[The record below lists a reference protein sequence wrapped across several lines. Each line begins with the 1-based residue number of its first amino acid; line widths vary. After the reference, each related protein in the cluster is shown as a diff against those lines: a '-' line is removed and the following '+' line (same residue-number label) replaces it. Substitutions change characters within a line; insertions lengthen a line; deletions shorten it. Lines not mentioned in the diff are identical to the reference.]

1 MSCSFCDFYIFN
13 SNKMMNVDNFNVKYE
28 YSVALV
34 EDRFIKIKDKGKK
47 NKKEHMG
54 RTQYY
59 GYLLT
64 YCPECGKRIKIN

>member
-1 MSCSFCDFYIFN
+1 MSCSFCEFYVFKQN

-34 EDRFIKIKDKGKK
+34 EDRFRKIKVNGMKK
-47 NKKEHMG
+47 DDHAG

-59 GYLLT
+59 GYLLR
-64 YCPECGKRIKIN
+64 YCPECGKKIN